1 MIAQKSNAQD
11 ACEVCRKLTNFACAE
26 CKEITYCSR
35 ECRASDYSLHRKSCT
50 RIFKPYAF
58 KALSRKFQNRIFSVE
73 DFQKGPDQPLDP
85 PDTEEYDDVQIL
97 WR

>member
-1 MIAQKSNAQD
+1 MIAQKSTAQD

-58 KALSRKFQNRIFSVE
+58 KALPRKFQNRIFSVE